1 MLNTFTQRRP
11 FLILFIGVV
20 MLLSAGVIACSGD
33 DDDDGDDAAGPA
45 TAAPTEAA
53 APEPTATPS
62 GSGAVETPAGE
73 SETAEALAVGVA
85 EGDLGPYL
93 TGPDGLT
100 LYVFTV
106 DAPDTSNCS
115 GGCLDNWPPLLLMD
129 GQPVEADDAATG
141 TFASIDTPSGEQVTY
156 NGAPL
161 YYFAPDEAPGDTNG
175 HLVGNVWF
183 VARPETASTSVVG
196 VSGDSSYLVG
206 PTGMSLYFFD
216 NDTEATSNCSDGCLD
231 NWPAL
236 TVPESMDPTAVAAA
250 GGTLDVITRDDDGT
264 HQVTYNGLP
273 LYYFAGDSLP
283 GDTNGDGVGGVW
295 TLATP

>member
-11 FLILFIGVV
+11 FFILFIGVV

-33 DDDDGDDAAGPA
+33 DDDGDDAAAPA

-53 APEPTATPS
+53 DPEPTATPS
-62 GSGAVETPAGE
+62 GSGAAETPAGE
-73 SETAEALAVGVA
+73 SESAEALPVGVA
-85 EGDLGPYL
+85 ESDLGPYL

-129 GQPVEADDAATG
+129 GQSVEADDAATG
-141 TFASIDTPSGEQVTY
+141 TFGSIDTPSGEQVTY

-216 NDTEATSNCSDGCLD
+216 NDTEGTSNCSGGCLD

-236 TVPESMDPTAVAAA
+236 TVPESMDPTAVPAA